1 MKFEVIWRNSGSS
14 SPEALKRRRKAFLYL
29 IVSRQWEKG
38 NKNHRRVVFVRFK
51 RQSAILWTILFF
63 DWLPWRDSNTEVWN
77 MPGWKA
83 EYVKSMDHWS
93 NSFILQLNFL
103 AGALHKWT
111 EASLLLWLP
120 QTQGYQCI
128 SMGIKTF
135 HQTEPPWGG
144 FSSTDASNQT
154 YNFLFVKLYIVLL
167 LHLQPALRDVRC
179 KQILQNILSTERSS
193 ISQHNVELKQVWF

>member
-1 MKFEVIWRNSGSS
+1 MLFEGTRVHL
-14 SPEALKRRRKAFLYL
+14 PLKQWKWEEKPFLYL
-29 IVSRQWEKG
+29 EVSGQWEKG
-38 NKNHRRVVFVRFK
+38 NKNHCRVVFVRFK
-51 RQSAILWTILFF
+51 RQSAILWAILFF
-63 DWLPWRDSNTEVWN
+63 DRLPWRDSNTEVWN

-103 AGALHKWT
+103 AGAHHKWT
-111 EASLLLWLP
+111 EASLLLLLP
-120 QTQGYQCI
+120 QTLGYQCI

-154 YNFLFVKLYIVLL
+154 YNFLFAKLYIVLL
-167 LHLQPALRDVRC
+167 LPL
-179 KQILQNILSTERSS
+179 
-193 ISQHNVELKQVWF
+193 